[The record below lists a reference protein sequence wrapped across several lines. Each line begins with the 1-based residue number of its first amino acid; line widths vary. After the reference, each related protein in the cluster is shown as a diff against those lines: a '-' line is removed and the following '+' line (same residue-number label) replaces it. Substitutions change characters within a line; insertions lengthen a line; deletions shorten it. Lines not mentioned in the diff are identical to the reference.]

1 MKVKDVMSGSVQ
13 ACDPDSNLVVAARLM
28 WDHDCGV
35 LPVAADGK
43 VLGMITDRDICMAAA
58 TQNRPLADINVQEV
72 MSGAVFA
79 CRPEDDIRFALETM
93 RRERVRRLPV
103 VDSAGKLQ
111 GILALNDL
119 VLKAQRGK
127 KKTGLSFSDVVTTC
141 KAIFEHR
148 KPQPPEQEFKKPEGM
163 GEEDDT
169 KAKDD
174 KAFW

>member
-13 ACDPDSNLVVAARLM
+13 ACPPDSNLVAAARQM
-28 WDHDCGV
+28 WDLDCGV
-35 LPVAADGK
+35 LPIEADGK

-58 TQNRPLADINVQEV
+58 TQSRPLADINVQEI
-72 MSGAVFA
+72 MSRNVFA

-111 GILALNDL
+111 GILSLNDL
-119 VLKAQRGK
+119 VLKARPGK
-127 KKTGLSFSDVVTTC
+127 KKTGLSFGDVITTC

-148 KPQPPEQEFKKPEGM
+148 DATPPEHEFKRPEGAD
-163 GEEDDT
+163 EDDDNE
-169 KAKDD
+169 AK
-174 KAFW
+174 WV

>member
-1 MKVKDVMSGSVQ
+1 MKVKDVMSGSAQ
-13 ACDPDSNLVVAARLM
+13 SCAPDSNLVAAARLM
-28 WDHDCGV
+28 WDLDCGV
-35 LPVAADGK
+35 LPVEADGK

-58 TQNRPLADINVQEV
+58 TQSRPLADVNVQEI
-72 MSGAVFA
+72 MSRNVFA

-111 GILALNDL
+111 GILSLNDL

-127 KKTGLSFSDVVTTC
+127 KKTGLSFSDVITTC

-148 KPQPPEQEFKKPEGM
+148 DATPPDHEFKRPEGA
-163 GEEDDT
+163 GEDDDNE
-169 KAKDD
+169 AKW
-174 KAFW
+174 A